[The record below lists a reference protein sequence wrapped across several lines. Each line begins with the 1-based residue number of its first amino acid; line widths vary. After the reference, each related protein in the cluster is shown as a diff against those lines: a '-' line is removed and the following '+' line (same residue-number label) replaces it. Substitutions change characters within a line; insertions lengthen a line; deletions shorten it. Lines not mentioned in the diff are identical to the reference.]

1 MNTTYLTVHTSMY
14 IYNSNYS
21 MFHVEHFASFCKVK
35 SVLENR
41 NEIVFFLIELPV
53 DRAKHVFNLAASHIS
68 RDAPAEREL
77 VALPAGK
84 IPLLERP
91 MQAPH
96 RKVRVFLTG
105 VGHDDEEFVSALTKD
120 NVAASKTRGE
130 HPGEFSE
137 QQVAFDVTK
146 LGIDGAETVEVD
158 GQEGQIAGQAVGTGN
173 FSRNQFVHRPPVQ
186 QLGQGIDQ
194 RQTFQPLVQY
204 QLADQCATGVVQGNF
219 LPDQINI
226 EKQDQRNQSEK
237 ELRQVGVFHADD
249 ALRPDDVGQNQRQHA
264 RGEYQYDQNY
274 DRPQLQ
280 IASRELLNLPL
291 DLFRARQHGRRRRSL
306 FLFRQHSPS
315 AAGGFAR
322 RAPMVVILYWNR
334 RLERGRSRIVG
345 YVRNRIDA
353 SCGLWAGSK
362 VRRD

>member
-1 MNTTYLTVHTSMY
+1 MNTTYSIVHIYMY
-14 IYNSNYS
+14 IYNSNNKV
-21 MFHVEHFASFCKVK
+21 FHVEHFARFCEVK
-35 SVLENR
+35 SVLENW
-41 NEIVFFLIELPV
+41 NEVMFFLIELPV

-77 VALPAGK
+77 VALPARE
-84 IPLLERP
+84 IPLLERA

-96 RKVRVFLTG
+96 GKVRVFLAG
-105 VGHDDEEFVSALTKD
+105 VGHDDEEFVSTLTED

-137 QQVAFDVTK
+137 QQVAFEASK

-158 GQEGQIAGQAVGTGN
+158 GQEREVTGQSVGAGH
-173 FSRNQFVHRPPVQ
+173 FSGNQFVHRAPVQ
-186 QLGQGIDQ
+186 QLRQGINQ
-194 RQTFQPLVQY
+194 REAFQPLVQY

-219 LPDQINI
+219 LSDQVNI
-226 EKQDQRNQSEK
+226 EKQDQRNQSE
-237 ELRQVGVFHADD
+237 EQLRQVGVFNADD

-264 RGEYQYDQNY
+264 RGEYENDQNY

-280 IASRELLNLPL
+280 IASRELLNLSL
-291 DLFRARQHGRRRRSL
+291 DLFRPRQHGRRWRSL

-315 AAGGFAR
+315 AAGDFAR

-334 RLERGRSRIVG
+334 RLERDRSRIVG

-353 SCGLWAGSK
+353 SCGLCARLKGQA
-362 VRRD
+362 